1 MSIFYCKIIA
11 FYRIYCVPKA
21 LKIIFFDSMH
31 KGNTFV
37 SNIYSLYYSRRVTD
51 QKFGVN
57 MIFFMNTFIHQGC
70 IQLIKSDG
78 KCIIL
83 ICCSFELSLKYIT
96 IENSYFIYILLLKKS
111 CCCVVI
117 DLS

>member
-1 MSIFYCKIIA
+1 
-11 FYRIYCVPKA
+11 
-21 LKIIFFDSMH
+21 MH
-31 KGNTFV
+31 KGYTFV
-37 SNIYSLYYSRRVTD
+37 SNMYSLYYGRRVTD

-57 MIFFMNTFIHQGC
+57 TIFLMNTFIHQGC
-70 IQLIKSDG
+70 FKLIKSDG

-96 IENSYFIYILLLKKS
+96 IENSYFIYILLFKKS

-117 DLS
+117 DLSALTYYCSFAGFDSSIVIICKLLFG